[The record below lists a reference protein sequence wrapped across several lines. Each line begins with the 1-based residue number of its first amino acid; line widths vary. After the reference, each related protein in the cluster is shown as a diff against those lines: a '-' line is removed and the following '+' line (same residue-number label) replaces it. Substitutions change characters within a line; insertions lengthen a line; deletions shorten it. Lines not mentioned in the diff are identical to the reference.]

1 MRRSARIQKRKKSV
15 FCCRSR
21 LKKIGKSFAQS
32 VRHFHSEP
40 MKLFQEE
47 NVIFCLRNW
56 SPSHIYF
63 FHLGGTR
70 IRESAT
76 AAFSVNHTWSADCL
90 RTRARDILAR
100 KWQDW
105 FVSVAVSETLNIW
118 LSRPPLISGALPS
131 YRDQTAVEDR
141 LNETLVWKAYIA
153 AKVAAVVAALV
164 KGFMDGAKSLEF
176 KLVRVKVTGTFLPC
190 ASANKILNWSTHKL
204 IWLITLEIIT

>member
-1 MRRSARIQKRKKSV
+1 MVAQSAKNRPIWSHWRRVFFKSV
-15 FCCRSR
+15 HFLPPLPSYLQLVSTIVRDSKVPRFPPPSSKVFISWLETFLPREIFGARAHALGDGNSRDGSGRARARDETVGAHPKKKKNQFFCCRSR

-100 KWQDW
+100 KW
-105 FVSVAVSETLNIW
+105 
-118 LSRPPLISGALPS
+118 
-131 YRDQTAVEDR
+131 
-141 LNETLVWKAYIA
+141 
-153 AKVAAVVAALV
+153 
-164 KGFMDGAKSLEF
+164 
-176 KLVRVKVTGTFLPC
+176 
-190 ASANKILNWSTHKL
+190 
-204 IWLITLEIIT
+204 